1 MLFSIA
7 QNLTVSG
14 VTVLIS
20 NRIHEFLAHLTATL
34 KIAIDYL
41 YRNPVLKA
49 LCLSDRQFQ
58 TTKSSLRFARMKALV
73 LVFINFSYE
82 SSGQH

>member
-34 KIAIDYL
+34 KIAIDYVAYEIPTPIGL
-41 YRNPVLKA
+41 RRSA
-49 LCLSDRQFQ
+49 LLTWF
-58 TTKSSLRFARMKALV
+58 KSG
-73 LVFINFSYE
+73 E
-82 SSGQH
+82 